1 MNSFL
6 LLACML
12 GNWSRRFLIICT
24 CSEIVKSGS
33 MCGVVALETAAW
45 NTSLLS
51 PCLIWTIKCAISLR
65 LSMENGPFRM
75 ANSWH
80 LNHFEPMFLC
90 IHFDSDNSWVW
101 HLPAPSSACMM
112 RRLVFALVQR
122 VIQLAISAC
131 NTQLKSWDGE
141 GAALLDV
148 NKMCTKN
155 CTNQFETPCRQCDPP
170 QEIASQKRRGRAHR
184 GTARAS
190 GVHSQQRSTGW
201 CLAMVFSIE
210 TNHLPLPLRVSQA
223 SDHRKPHFVH
233 ICQSWNH
240 SNLYH
245 Q

>member
-33 MCGVVALETAAW
+33 VCGVVALETAAW

-75 ANSWH
+75 ANSWQ
-80 LNHFEPMFLC
+80 LNHFEPVSLHSFWLWQQLGMTPPC
-90 IHFDSDNSWVW
+90 S
-101 HLPAPSSACMM
+101 
-112 RRLVFALVQR
+112 VFCLHDEAFGFRPGPR

-210 TNHLPLPLRVSQA
+210 TKHLPLPLRVSQA
-223 SDHRKPHFVH
+223 SGHRKPNFVH